1 MAKKKVQAKQQDRS
15 EIHML
20 LLGMVAVLAIVGLVL
35 MFNARMATGKVSYL
49 PNPEIIPPAQA
60 CAGAPLCPDGS
71 TRTLTGQDTSQMSRG
86 IMTYICSCPITGIQ
100 DYRLQ
105 VQLPQ

>member
-1 MAKKKVQAKQQDRS
+1 MAKKKVQVKQQDRS

-35 MFNARMATGKVSYL
+35 MFNARMATGKAFL
-49 PNPEIIPPAQA
+49 PNPEIITPQQQ

-71 TRTLTGQDTSQMSRG
+71 VRTLVGQDTSQMGRG
-86 IMTYICSCPITGIQ
+86 IMTFICGCPITGVE
-100 DYRLQ
+100 DYRLT
-105 VQLPQ
+105 VQLPK

>member
-1 MAKKKVQAKQQDRS
+1 MAKKKVQKQEDRS

-49 PNPEIIPPAQA
+49 PNPEIVTPTQA
-60 CAGAPLCPDGS
+60 CAGAPACPDGS
-71 TRTLTGQDTSQMSRG
+71 GRTMTGQDTSQMTQG
-86 IMTYICSCPITGIQ
+86 VMTYICSCPITGVE
-100 DYRLQ
+100 DYRLT
-105 VQLPQ
+105 VQLPK